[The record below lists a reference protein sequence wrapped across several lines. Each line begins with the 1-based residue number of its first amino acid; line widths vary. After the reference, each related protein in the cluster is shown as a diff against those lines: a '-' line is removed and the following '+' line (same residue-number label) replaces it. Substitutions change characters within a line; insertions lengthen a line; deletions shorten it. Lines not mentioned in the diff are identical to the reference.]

1 MPIGLRHDPTLERAR
16 THAVTQLWVHFRIR
30 DSYHPDPRSLLEQ
43 LHGED
48 LLQGRVVELVKRRG
62 NQPGEAEQVFAAVE
76 VEGIPDLVLIP
87 KDRIVGWVGNGS
99 LR

>member
-1 MPIGLRHDPTLERAR
+1 V
-16 THAVTQLWVHFRIR
+16 THFWVHFRIR
-30 DSYHPDPRSLLEQ
+30 DSYHPDPRALLER

-62 NQPGEAEQVFAAVE
+62 EASGDAESVYAAVE
-76 VEGIPDLVLIP
+76 VEGIPDVVLIP
-87 KDRIVGWVGNGS
+87 KDRIVGWVRHDP